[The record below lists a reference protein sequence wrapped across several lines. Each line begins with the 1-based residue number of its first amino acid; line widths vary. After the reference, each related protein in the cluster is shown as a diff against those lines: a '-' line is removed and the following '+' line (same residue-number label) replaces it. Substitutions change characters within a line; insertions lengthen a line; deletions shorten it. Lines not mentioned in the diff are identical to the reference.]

1 MVYYHYLCIVIIN
14 DITMTDNDF
23 DLNAQDI
30 DQYCVTH
37 DIDDYDLFGEIM
49 AEDGD
54 SSGFGDDIEFE

>member
-1 MVYYHYLCIVIIN
+1 MVQ
-14 DITMTDNDF
+14 DTEF
-23 DLNAQDI
+23 DANSQELDAF
-30 DQYCVTH
+30 CATH

>member
-1 MVYYHYLCIVIIN
+1 
-14 DITMTDNDF
+14 MTDNDF